1 MTATAARTVD
11 ARATRGRRHL
21 PGMRGVA
28 RRLAGVIP
36 TLLLATFIVFGLLH
50 LIPGDPAQAIAGENA
65 TTERLAQLREQ
76 LGLNRPFVL
85 QYLDWLARVV
95 TGDLGTS
102 LSTGEQVIDLI
113 GQRLPTTLTLG
124 VASLIVAVGIGVPL
138 GIAAAQRQGRGA
150 DTAITGAATLGIAVP
165 NFWLGMVLVLLF
177 ALTLKWLPATGFV
190 PLAEDPLRSLWH
202 LVLPAVALGA
212 VGAAEVCRQLR
223 SALIEVLQSD
233 YMRTHQAKGL
243 SRRSRIWKHA
253 LKNSGLP
260 LATIIG
266 LLVSRVLGAT
276 VVVEALFAIPG
287 IGSLVVQATTQRDY
301 PVIQGIVLVTA
312 LLVLATN
319 LLVDIAYRIIDPRI
333 AE

>member
-1 MTATAARTVD
+1 MTVTAPGTVEPP
-11 ARATRGRRHL
+11 RRRWQL
-21 PGMRGVA
+21 PGARGVGK
-28 RRLAGVIP
+28 RLAGVVP
-36 TLLLATFIVFGLLH
+36 TLLLATFLVFGLLH

-65 TTERLAQLREQ
+65 TPERLAQLREQ
-76 LGLNRPFVL
+76 LGLDRPFLL
-85 QYLDWLARVV
+85 QYVDWLGGVV

-102 LSTGEQVIDLI
+102 LSSGEAVLDLI

-124 VASLIVAVGIGVPL
+124 AASLVVAVGIGVPL
-138 GIAAAQRQGRGA
+138 GIAAAQRRGRNS
-150 DTAITGAATLGIAVP
+150 DSVITGAATLGIAVP
-165 NFWLGMVLVLLF
+165 NFWLGMVLVLVF

-190 PLAEDPLRSLWH
+190 PLTDDPLRSLWH
-202 LVLPAVALGA
+202 LVLPAIALGA

-223 SALIEVLQSD
+223 SAMIEVLQSD

-243 SRRSRIWKHA
+243 SRHTRIWRHA

-287 IGSLVVQATTQRDY
+287 IGSLVVQSTTQRDY

-319 LLVDIAYRIIDPRI
+319 LLVDLVYRVVDPRI
-333 AE
+333 A